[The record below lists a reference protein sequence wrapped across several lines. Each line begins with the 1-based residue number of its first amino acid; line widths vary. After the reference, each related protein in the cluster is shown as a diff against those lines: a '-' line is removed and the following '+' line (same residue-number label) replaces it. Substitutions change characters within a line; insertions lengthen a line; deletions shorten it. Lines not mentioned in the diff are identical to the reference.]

1 MRIILAGPITGLL
14 SQPTWVDL
22 IIEYVADFSVGLCIC
37 MSGMMGESLRRRL
50 CSGADQ
56 HERNDGGHGARH
68 ELSHD
73 GRAMHAM
80 DPVQRLFLGR
90 DVPRRDR
97 RLHRRLSVQHLDGGE
112 GSDAPAKDTAGSSQP
127 KHEKRGH
134 AAPRAAADTHH
145 NGGTATAVG
154 LFVDGVRL
162 PAYLITGR
170 EEIARLW
177 PQVLCMTVGVV
188 VAPGGGACAREF
200 PRTFRRRGP
209 SSSCRWGAGWATAPW
224 SNGSRLAGSCGGRRA
239 GHPARPR
246 CGWVAG

>member
-1 MRIILAGPITGLL
+1 
-14 SQPTWVDL
+14 
-22 IIEYVADFSVGLCIC
+22 
-37 MSGMMGESLRRRL
+37 
-50 CSGADQ
+50 
-56 HERNDGGHGARH
+56 
-68 ELSHD
+68 
-73 GRAMHAM
+73 
-80 DPVQRLFLGR
+80 
-90 DVPRRDR
+90 
-97 RLHRRLSVQHLDGGE
+97 
-112 GSDAPAKDTAGSSQP
+112 
-127 KHEKRGH
+127 
-134 AAPRAAADTHH
+134 
-145 NGGTATAVG
+145 
-154 LFVDGVRL
+154 VRL